1 MKRLVL
7 LLPIVAGIMFGSC
20 GVFVRVLYGYGFDS
34 ATVLFL
40 RTAFAALILLVGI
53 LFYDKSLLK
62 IKLKDAFLFIGSG
75 VVGMM
80 GLNLCYNVAITVAS
94 LSLSAVLL
102 STAPVFVVFLAAVIF
117 KERVTKR
124 KLACMLFAIVGCVLA
139 SGLLEQKSGV
149 EVSAMGILAGVG
161 SAVFYALYSI
171 FSRMATDRGYH
182 TYTIIF
188 YSVLFI
194 TIVLLPFSNLSLV
207 GGFIVETPV
216 FSIVFLLAHALC
228 TSVIPYVAITLSLL
242 YAEAGKVSILASGAE
257 PVAALVFGILFYAE
271 IPSPLMLLG
280 VAVTI
285 AALAFLCKVPKQEDN

>member
-1 MKRLVL
+1 
-7 LLPIVAGIMFGSC
+7 
-20 GVFVRVLYGYGFDS
+20 
-34 ATVLFL
+34 
-40 RTAFAALILLVGI
+40 
-53 LFYDKSLLK
+53 
-62 IKLKDAFLFIGSG
+62 
-75 VVGMM
+75 
-80 GLNLCYNVAITVAS
+80 
-94 LSLSAVLL
+94 
-102 STAPVFVVFLAAVIF
+102 
-117 KERVTKR
+117 
-124 KLACMLFAIVGCVLA
+124 
-139 SGLLEQKSGV
+139 
-149 EVSAMGILAGVG
+149 MGILAGVG

-271 IPSPLMLLG
+271 ILSPLMLLG